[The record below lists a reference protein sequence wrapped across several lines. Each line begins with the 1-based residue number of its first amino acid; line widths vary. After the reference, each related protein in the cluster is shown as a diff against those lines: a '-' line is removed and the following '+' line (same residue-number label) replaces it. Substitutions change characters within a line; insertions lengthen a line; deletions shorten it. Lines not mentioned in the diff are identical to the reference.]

1 MTDKDYFYTW
11 EEAISILRKDTKHQ
25 KLIFDAY
32 LTEDLLTNATRFL
45 NSEELSETIKLIH
58 RYHENP
64 KDILDIAAGNGI
76 ATFAFA
82 KRGFNVTAV
91 EPDDSLTLGRK
102 AIKSVLKQGKLA
114 AKIENSYGEDLPF
127 PDSSF
132 DIVYIRQGLHHAN
145 DLKLMLK
152 EIHRVLRPDG
162 VFIACRDHVINNRKE
177 SLKSFLSKQVDHQ
190 LYGGENA
197 FTLKEYITSIT
208 ATGFLIKLKLGP
220 YETPINL
227 YPMTY
232 ENILKRIKVSTLG
245 KIVSLILPSSLIISL
260 VFTSLKLSRRSGRLY
275 SFVATKN

>member
-1 MTDKDYFYTW
+1 MI
-11 EEAISILRKDTKHQ
+11 A
-25 KLIFDAY
+25 
-32 LTEDLLTNATRFL
+32 
-45 NSEELSETIKLIH
+45 

-82 KRGFNVTAV
+82 KSGFNVTAV

-102 AIKSVLKQGKLA
+102 AIKSVLEQGKLA
-114 AKIENSYGEDLPF
+114 AKIVNAFGEDLPF
-127 PDSSF
+127 SDSSF

-145 DLKLMLK
+145 NLKLMLK
-152 EIHRVLRPDG
+152 EIHRVLRPEG
-162 VFIACRDHVINNRKE
+162 VFIACRDHVINNRNK

-208 ATGFLIKLKLGP
+208 ATGFLLKLKLGP

-232 ENILKRIKVSTLG
+232 ENILERIKLSTLG
-245 KIVSLILPSSLIISL
+245 KFVSLILPSSLIISL
-260 VFTSLKLSRRSGRLY
+260 VFKSLKLSRRSGRLY
-275 SFVATKN
+275 SFVATKS